1 MAPSESSK
9 VESLPFKS
17 GREKARPS
25 GRAFVL
31 MGEWEA
37 LGSRYLVIF
46 FISNILH
53 TFMGREG
60 YLQWKQPLPGAEQRN
75 DILVV

>member
-37 LGSRYLVIF
+37 LRPRCLVIF

-53 TFMGREG
+53 TLWGGEG
-60 YLQWKQPLPGAEQRN
+60 YLQRKQSLQGAEQRN
-75 DILVV
+75 DILVM